1 MLFRSFKERIH
12 IREAKGTMIF
22 GHSIAIP
29 HSIQFVSDKL
39 VLAVGVSHQP
49 ICCNDHKVQVIFL
62 LGIPHE
68 LDSDDSILI
77 RVYDEIISLARNE
90 EMLKKI
96 ASAKNFQEL
105 LGALYKRAGNN

>member
-1 MLFRSFKERIH
+1 
-12 IREAKGTMIF
+12 MIF

-96 ASAKNFQEL
+96 ASANNFQEL